1 MIASEKKMALKSLI
15 LSAFF
20 AVLTGVGGQFSI
32 PLPFSPVPISM
43 QSFIALMSGLLLGP
57 KYGPI
62 SQMIY
67 IALGL
72 LGAPVFAGGT
82 GGLHRVLSPSFGFIL
97 GFVSASWIAGWLGSK
112 IHLSKEAAWRG
123 FFFYSLVSFAA
134 TAALYAV
141 GLPWF
146 HVNMNYVTGTE
157 MSFLRSA
164 QLAFLPFLV
173 PDALKA
179 ATAGWLA
186 SRTVPALR
194 GAGLLKSE
202 ESAA

>member
-1 MIASEKKMALKSLI
+1 MLKDLI

-20 AVLTGVGGQFSI
+20 AILTGVGGQFSL
-32 PLPFSPVPISM
+32 PLPFSPVPVSM
-43 QSFIALMSGLLLGP
+43 QFFVVLMSGLLLGP

-62 SQMIY
+62 SQMVY

-82 GGLHRVLSPSFGFIL
+82 GGLHRVLSPSFGFL
-97 GFVSASWIAGWLGSK
+97 VGYVLASWTAGWLGAK
-112 IHLSKEAAWRG
+112 IRLPREAAWRG
-123 FFFYSLVSFAA
+123 FVLYSLVSFAA
-134 TAALYAV
+134 TGVLYAV

-146 HVNMNYVTGTE
+146 HVNMNYVAGAE

-173 PDALKA
+173 PDTLKV
-179 ATAGWLA
+179 ATAGCLA
-186 SRTVPALR
+186 SRAVPVLR
-194 GAGLLKSE
+194 EAGLLKGE
-202 ESAA
+202 KSAA